1 MVANDRFESLVSCRL
16 NVLMKMRRKRQFNI
30 RPEFCFERGLKK
42 KFLQKRMFDA
52 KVKSHDA
59 QSSREPVVASK
70 QQIHQWG
77 QIEFLRGRILP
88 RHDQWVAFYGKKIAN
103 LVELNLR
110 RIGKILKSQNEQLPF
125 IKMFQKADELKAI

>member
-1 MVANDRFESLVSCRL
+1 
-16 NVLMKMRRKRQFNI
+16 
-30 RPEFCFERGLKK
+30 
-42 KFLQKRMFDA
+42 MFDA

-88 RHDQWVAFYGKKIAN
+88 RHDQWVAFYREKIAN

-110 RIGKILKSQNEQLPF
+110 RIGKILKSQYEQLSL
-125 IKMFQKADELKAI
+125 IKMFQKAVDLKAV